1 MKLASFG
8 TRVDEKP
15 FLEAWAER
23 TGNEMQIFTET
34 LNEDTLRMVADGTQ
48 GITCLQTVPYS
59 ADLFQLMADRGIN
72 FLSIRNVGLD
82 NIDLAGAKAAGV
94 RVSNVPAY
102 SPSAIAEFAVTMVMH
117 LARNLG
123 QVEQHL
129 RDDDYNGAMHYM
141 GREIG
146 QSTVGVIGTGRIGR
160 EAIRI
165 FKGFGAEVIAYD
177 PYPAKGFDI
186 DYVSLDE
193 LFAQADII
201 DLHVPGLP
209 QNTHMIDAD
218 AFGKMKQGAI
228 IVNTAR
234 GNLID
239 TKALLN
245 ALRSGKVAGAGIDTF
260 EYEEQDLLNLEKHG
274 SFNDPI
280 WDEML
285 KMPNVVLS
293 PHIAYFTATAVRNM
307 CEFSLANLTS
317 FITDGTAENEVN
329 YD

>member
-8 TRVDEKP
+8 TRVDEVP
-15 FLEAWAER
+15 FLKEWAKR

-34 LNEDTLRMVADGTQ
+34 LNEDTVDKAAGVK
-48 GITCLQTVPYS
+48 GITGLQTVPYS
-59 ADLFQLMADRGIN
+59 AKLFQKMADMGIKY
-72 FLSIRNVGLD
+72 LSIRNVGLD
-82 NIDLAGAKAAGV
+82 NIDLKGAAAAGV
-94 RVSNVPAY
+94 RVSNVPSY
-102 SPSAIAEFAVTMVMH
+102 SPSAIAEFAVTLAMH

-129 RDDDYNGAMHYM
+129 RDNDYNGAMHYM

-146 QSTVGVIGTGRIGR
+146 HSTVGVIGTGHIGR

-165 FKGFGAEVIAYD
+165 FRGFGAKVLAYD
-177 PYPAKGFDI
+177 PYPAKNSDY

-193 LFAQADII
+193 LLKNSDII

-209 QNTHMIDAD
+209 QNTHMINAD
-218 AFGKMKQGAI
+218 SFAKMKQGVI

-239 TKALLN
+239 TKALLDN
-245 ALRSGKVAGAGIDTF
+245 LRSGKVAGAGIDTF

-274 SFNDPI
+274 SFNDPV
-280 WDEML
+280 WDEMM

-293 PHIAYFTATAVRNM
+293 PHIAYFTKTAVHNM
-307 CEFSLANLTS
+307 VEFSMENLMG
-317 FITDGTAENEVN
+317 FINDGKAKNEVKA
-329 YD
+329 

>member
-8 TRVDEKP
+8 TRSDEVQ
-15 FLEAWAER
+15 FLNEWAAR
-23 TGNEMQIFTET
+23 TGNEVEQFTET
-34 LNEDTLRMVADGTQ
+34 LNEMTIDQVSAGVV
-48 GITCLQTVPYS
+48 GITGFQTVPYS
-59 ADLFQLMADRGIN
+59 AELFQKMAARGIK

-82 NIDLAGAKAAGV
+82 NIDLQGAQAAGV

-129 RDDDYNGAMHYM
+129 ANNDYNGAMHYM

-146 QSTVGVIGTGRIGR
+146 HSTVGVVGTGRIGR
-160 EAIRI
+160 AAIQI
-165 FKGFGAEVIAYD
+165 FRGFGAKVIAYD
-177 PYPAKGFDI
+177 PYPVKDSDI
-186 DYVSLDE
+186 DYVTVDE
-193 LFAQADII
+193 LLAQSDII

-209 QNTHMIDAD
+209 ENTHMIDAA
-218 AFGKMKQGAI
+218 AFAKMKDGVI

-239 TKALLN
+239 TKALLD
-245 ALRSGKVAGAGIDTF
+245 ALRNGKVAGAGIDTF
-260 EYEEQDLLNLEKHG
+260 EYEEQDLLNLEKQG
-274 SFNDPI
+274 SFNDPV

-307 CEFSLANLTS
+307 VEFSLANLTS
-317 FITDGTAENEVN
+317 FLKDGTAKNEVA
-329 YD
+329 YK

>member
-1 MKLASFG
+1 MLKVLPAC
-8 TRVDEKP
+8 R
-15 FLEAWAER
+15 R
-23 TGNEMQIFTET
+23 
-34 LNEDTLRMVADGTQ
+34 
-48 GITCLQTVPYS
+48 
-59 ADLFQLMADRGIN
+59 FQKMADMGIK

-82 NIDLAGAKAAGV
+82 NIDLEGAAAAGV

-102 SPSAIAEFAVTMVMH
+102 SPSAIAEFAVTLTMH

-129 RDDDYNGAMHYM
+129 RDNDYNGAMHYM

-146 QSTVGVIGTGRIGR
+146 QSTVGVVGTGRIGR

-165 FKGFGAEVIAYD
+165 FRGFGAKVLCYD
-177 PYPAKGFDI
+177 PYPVADSDY

-193 LFAQADII
+193 LLANSDII

-209 QNTHMIDAD
+209 QNTHMINAD
-218 AFGKMKQGAI
+218 SFAKMKQGVI

-239 TKALLN
+239 TKALLDN
-245 ALRSGKVAGAGIDTF
+245 LRSGKVAGAGIDTF
-260 EYEEQDLLNLEKHG
+260 EFEEQDLLNLEKKG
-274 SFNDPI
+274 SFNDPV
-280 WDEML
+280 WDEMMQ
-285 KMPNVVLS
+285 MPNVVLS

-307 CEFSLANLTS
+307 VEFSMENLMG
-317 FITDGTAENEVN
+317 FINDGQAKNEVKAKAEATK
-329 YD
+329 

>member
-8 TRVDEKP
+8 TRVDEAP
-15 FLEAWAER
+15 FLKAWAER
-23 TGNEMQIFTET
+23 TGNDMQIFTET
-34 LNEDTLRMVADGTQ
+34 LNEETVDKMAAGTQ

-59 ADLFQLMADRGIN
+59 AELFKKMAAKGAK

-82 NIDLAGAKAAGV
+82 NIDLAGAQAAGV

-102 SPSAIAEFAVTMVMH
+102 SPSAIAEFAVTLTMH

-129 RDDDYNGAMHYM
+129 ANNDYNGAMHYM
-141 GREIG
+141 GKEIG
-146 QSTVGVIGTGRIGR
+146 QSTVGVVGTGRIGR

-177 PYPAKGFDI
+177 PFPAKNSDI
-186 DYVSLDE
+186 NYVTLDE
-193 LFAQADII
+193 LLQRSDFI

-209 QNTHMIDAD
+209 QNTHMINAD
-218 AFGKMKQGAI
+218 SFAKMKDGAI

-239 TKALLN
+239 TQALLA

-260 EYEEQDLLNLEKHG
+260 EYEEQDLFNLEKHG
-274 SFNDPI
+274 NFNDPV
-280 WDEML
+280 WDEMMQ
-285 KMPNVVLS
+285 MPNVVLS

-307 CEFSLANLTS
+307 VEFSLNNLTG
-317 FITDGTAENEVN
+317 FINDGVAENEVK
-329 YD
+329 YS